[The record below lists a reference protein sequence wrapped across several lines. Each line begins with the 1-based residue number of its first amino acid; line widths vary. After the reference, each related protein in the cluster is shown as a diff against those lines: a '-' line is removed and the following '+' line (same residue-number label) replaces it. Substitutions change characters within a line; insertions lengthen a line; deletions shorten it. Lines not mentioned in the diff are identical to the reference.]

1 MYQEYI
7 SALKRKL
14 KGLERLINS
23 SKTPEDFLLR
33 NETPPS
39 VELAQ
44 SFLRKYPLKQVIKA
58 QMYNHKNDFF
68 YQNSNFGF
76 VLELEITTSIANELT
91 MLLNIGYPEETYLNF
106 FVNYKGANKSS
117 VLFTVITK
125 LDKQQRVN
133 HNLLASIR
141 DKIIKF
147 FKSKS
152 LQSKIVNPKSI
163 LSFYNQVIAGYDDK
177 AYTNSEYIF
186 EQIIENTNNQIDNE
200 GVLTIHGINHYV
212 FYTKQYP
219 NVSASEAYI
228 NPFIT
233 ILEDF
238 NDLELDYYYS
248 VNIKLDKNKDKTATK
263 IYSFITTLILIDA
276 NNQGQPLINDFQD
289 YFRYKH
295 NWLIYLNRLSPL
307 QQFINSLP
315 LQFDQSVAEA
325 LQHSSINQ
333 KYPVS
338 KLAELLPIGALS

>member
-7 SALKRKL
+7 GALKRKL

-39 VELAQ
+39 IELAQ
-44 SFLRKYPLKQVIKA
+44 NFLRKYPLKQVIKA

-76 VLELEITTSIANELT
+76 ILELEITSSIANELT
-91 MLLNIGYPEETYLNF
+91 MLLNIGYPEETCLNF

-125 LDKQQRVN
+125 LDKHQRIN

-141 DKIIKF
+141 EKIIKF
-147 FKSKS
+147 FSSKS
-152 LQSKIVNPKSI
+152 LQCKIINPKSI

-177 AYTNSEYIF
+177 PYINDKYIF
-186 EQIIENTNNQIDNE
+186 EQITESTNNHIDNE
-200 GVLTIHGINHYV
+200 SVLTIHGINHYV

-219 NVSASEAYI
+219 NVSADEAYQ

-248 VNIKLDKNKDKTATK
+248 VNIRLEKNKDKAATK
-263 IYSFITTLILIDA
+263 IYSFNTSLIVIDV
-276 NNQGQPLINDFQD
+276 NNQGQTLIDDFQD

-295 NWLIYLNRLSPL
+295 NWLIYLNRLSSF

-325 LQHSSINQ
+325 LRHSSINQ
-333 KYPVS
+333 KYPVD

>member
-1 MYQEYI
+1 MHQEWI
-7 SALKRKL
+7 VALKRKL
-14 KGLERLINS
+14 KGLDRLINS

-44 SFLRKYPLKQVIKA
+44 KFLRKYPLKQVIKA

-76 VLELEITTSIANELT
+76 VLELEITTLIANELT
-91 MLLNIGYPEETYLNF
+91 MLLNISYPEETYLNF
-106 FVNYKGANKSS
+106 FVNYKSANKSS

-152 LQSKIVNPKSI
+152 LQCKIINPKSI

-177 AYTNSEYIF
+177 PYRNSEYIF
-186 EQIIENTNNQIDNE
+186 EQIIENTNNFIDNE
-200 GVLTIHGINHYV
+200 SILTIHGINHYV
-212 FYTKQYP
+212 YYTKQYP
-219 NVSASEAYI
+219 NVSATEAYK

-248 VNIKLDKNKDKTATK
+248 VNIKLDKT
-263 IYSFITTLILIDA
+263 SFI
-276 NNQGQPLINDFQD
+276 
-289 YFRYKH
+289 FR
-295 NWLIYLNRLSPL
+295 
-307 QQFINSLP
+307 
-315 LQFDQSVAEA
+315 
-325 LQHSSINQ
+325 SS
-333 KYPVS
+333 
-338 KLAELLPIGALS
+338 